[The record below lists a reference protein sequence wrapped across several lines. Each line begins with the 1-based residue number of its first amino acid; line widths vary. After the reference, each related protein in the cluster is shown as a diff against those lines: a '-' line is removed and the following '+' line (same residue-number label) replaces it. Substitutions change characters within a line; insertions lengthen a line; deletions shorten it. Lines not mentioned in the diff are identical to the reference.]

1 MNRDWT
7 LNLRSPLALVLFL
20 GTAGA
25 GVAADLWSKAAAVE
39 HLKFGRVIEFIP
51 HLLHLTY
58 TENHGA
64 VFGLGK
70 GQQTLFV
77 TVSVAAIAF
86 LIFLFLTSGRAR
98 FYQFVLGMLL
108 GGVIG
113 NMYDRLRFGY
123 VRDML
128 HGLPGWH
135 WPDWVVNMLPRG
147 WQPAPGHGLEVFPW
161 VFNIADSLLCVGVA
175 AMLVYSFF
183 AEHAGKIPTDAPD
196 AAAEPGK
203 VSGRRAPEEG

>member
-7 LNLRSPLALVLFL
+7 LNLRSPLAVALFL
-20 GTAGA
+20 GTAGV
-25 GVAADLWSKAAAVE
+25 GVGADLWSKAAAVE
-39 HLKFGRVIEFIP
+39 HLKHGRVIEFIP

-77 TVSVAAIAF
+77 AVSVAAIAF
-86 LIFLFLTSGRAR
+86 LSFLFLTSGRAR
-98 FYQFVLGMLL
+98 LYQFVLGMLL

-147 WQPAPGHGLEVFPW
+147 WQPMPGQGLEVFPW

-175 AMLVYSFF
+175 AMLIYSFF
-183 AEHAGKIPTDAPD
+183 AEHAGKSIAEPSDAPLRSDEIPATRARED
-196 AAAEPGK
+196 A
-203 VSGRRAPEEG
+203 

>member
-1 MNRDWT
+1 MNRNWT
-7 LNLRSPLALVLFL
+7 LNLRSPISLLLFL

-25 GVAADLWSKAAAVE
+25 GVIADLWSKWAAVE
-39 HLKFGRVIEFIP
+39 HLKYGRVIEFIP

-77 TVSVAAIAF
+77 TVSVAAVAF
-86 LIFLFLTSGRAR
+86 LTYLFLTSGRAR
-98 FYQFVLGMLL
+98 FYQLVLGMLL

-135 WPDWVVNMLPRG
+135 WPDWIVNMLPRG
-147 WQPAPGHGLEVFPW
+147 WQPAPGQGLEVFPW

-175 AMLVYSFF
+175 AMLIYSFF
-183 AEHAGKIPTDAPD
+183 AEHPEKNTAETTDAVR
-196 AAAEPGK
+196 EPGQ
-203 VSGRRAPEEG
+203 VSATRAREEG